1 MPLDLPDPLPRY
13 FAAQNALDAEAMV
26 ACFAP
31 DAEVQDEGHTYAGRE
46 AILGWKHATVA
57 KYGIAIEPLDASDQD
72 GKTVV
77 VARVSGNFPGSPANL
92 NYRFGLS
99 SDALIRT
106 LAIG

>member
-1 MPLDLPDPLPRY
+1 MPLDLPNPLPRY

-46 AILGWKHATVA
+46 AILGWKRATIA
-57 KYGIAIEPLDASDQD
+57 KYGIAIEPLEASDQD
-72 GKTVV
+72 SKTVV
-77 VARVSGNFPGSPANL
+77 VARVTGNFPGSPANL

-99 SDALIRT
+99 PDALIRT
-106 LAIG
+106 LDIG